1 VAAENF
7 GAMFTCAGCGSA
19 TLLQFQKAMA
29 DWKQIQ
35 ARIRRAR
42 AAADP
47 AAKLQEIFDKTRDA
61 MAAFELGRHLE
72 GTGQPTEAARWYATA
87 AERFRRADWK
97 KKAEEAAT
105 RLNGGV
111 MPAAFMPAQTGD
123 ALPPPAVGDEP
134 RAPQQFMTEA
144 SVSETA
150 ASPEVTAPAQP
161 TMHGAEESAPHRGRR
176 RRRGKRGGRNRHGRV
191 AAPGMQETV
200 PVIAPPRTAEPPL
213 ERRIP
218 SLEAPELPAEPA
230 RAIDREA
237 ISAGIRARSGDPAL
251 SSRLAQMEMQLRR
264 LLACPP
270 AEIESADRA
279 PAGPGVFLV
288 TDSDQI
294 TNYYVEACAT
304 LRIGIANLL
313 RSSSSRRGEESL
325 KSLFADHLGIP
336 EARVAKYLK
345 EHCFVR
351 WLQLDEGANLF
362 AHFTIAILRP
372 VLND

>member
-1 VAAENF
+1 
-7 GAMFTCAGCGSA
+7 
-19 TLLQFQKAMA
+19 MA

-61 MAAFELGRHLE
+61 MAAFELARHLE
-72 GTGQPTEAARWYATA
+72 GAGQSTEAARWYAAA

-97 KKAEEAAT
+97 KKAEEAAV

-111 MPAAFMPAQTGD
+111 MPEAAVPAQTTD
-123 ALPPPAVGDEP
+123 ALPLPAIGEDS
-134 RAPQQFMTEA
+134 RAPQQFATEA
-144 SVSETA
+144 SGEGIA
-150 ASPEVTAPAQP
+150 ALPGVPAPERPA
-161 TMHGAEESAPHRGRR
+161 THAADESAPHRGRR

-191 AAPGMQETV
+191 AAPETQETA
-200 PVIAPPRTAEPPL
+200 PRIAPPRAAEPPL
-213 ERRIP
+213 DRRLP
-218 SLEAPELPAEPA
+218 PQEPPELPAEPA

-237 ISAGIRARSGDPAL
+237 ISAGLRARSGDPAL

-270 AEIESADRA
+270 IEIENADRA

-304 LRIGIANLL
+304 LRIGIANVL
-313 RSSSSRRGEESL
+313 RSNSSRRGDESL
-325 KSLFADHLGIP
+325 KALFADHLGIP

-351 WLQLDEGANLF
+351 WLQLDEGAPLF